1 MNNKGIN
8 LIALVIM
15 IIVMIIVASI
25 AYKNSFDA
33 QEKAMVAR
41 NKEERMNVTHAIQ
54 NRFGEYVTNGTISP
68 LSGVIIPE
76 ENDTID
82 KMYEYIKMYL
92 KTKGKLSTDEREEF
106 ENDIMNLLKE
116 NKDNLEYTRVLE
128 HSHLLELGVE
138 NLPTDAMYVVNYYG
152 MTVVGPIY

>member
-1 MNNKGIN
+1 
-8 LIALVIM
+8 
-15 IIVMIIVASI
+15 MIIVASI
-25 AYKNSFDA
+25 AYNNSFDA
-33 QEKAMVAR
+33 QNKAMVAR
-41 NKEERMNVTHAIQ
+41 SKEERMNVTHAIQ
-54 NRFGEYVTNGTISP
+54 NRFGEYITNDTISP

-76 ENDTID
+76 DNDTID
-82 KMYEYIKMYL
+82 KMYEYITTYL
-92 KTKGKLSTDEREEF
+92 RSKGKLATDQKEEF

-116 NKDNLEYTRVLE
+116 NQNNLEYTRVLE